1 LSFVLSLIN
10 NTHPALAELLGDLV
24 MADSLAGH
32 DTPILA
38 RFSYLSRTTDV
49 MNDDIF
55 SRSGACDGFA
65 FAFRSRWPNLLAW
78 PIVGEK

>member
-1 LSFVLSLIN
+1 
-10 NTHPALAELLGDLV
+10 
-24 MADSLAGH
+24 MADGLADH

-38 RFSYLSRTTDV
+38 RFRYVSGTTDV

-65 FAFRSRWPNLLAW
+65 FAFRGRWPNLLARA
-78 PIVGEK
+78 IVGEK